1 MENTVVDFHEAINS
15 ALLNQLRKDKG
26 LTFSDMEKFTNISES
41 TIKNILLGRTKNPC
55 METLIPICKVL
66 GIPVEIAYE
75 HGDIE
80 DIKNKIERQGIKEE
94 NVPGAFFVLKNLV
107 VKNKDLLMRMAK
119 EGHLICNHTANHKN
133 MAKATREEFETEL
146 KKMEDIYREVT
157 GKDMAHFYRP
167 PEGNFVEENLAWA
180 DEMGYATILWSFA
193 YADWDNDKQPDPEY
207 AKKKIYDNIHDGAIV
222 LLHPTS
228 ATNAAILKEVIQTL
242 KAQGYRFASLTEL
255 K

>member
-1 MENTVVDFHEAINS
+1 MRAFICMIITIILLASTLKVGAKTADHWYIRHSGNNQPPVCDNAFSYFENYNVYYMDAKAAENAEEKTVY
-15 ALLNQLRKDKG
+15 
-26 LTFSDMEKFTNISES
+26 LTFDAGYENGNIA
-41 TIKNILLGRTKNPC
+41 KIL
-55 METLIPICKVL
+55 
-66 GIPVEIAYE
+66 
-75 HGDIE
+75 DIL
-80 DIKNKIERQGIKEE
+80 KEE

-180 DEMGYATILWSFA
+180 DEMGYATILWSYA

-207 AKKKIYDNIHDGAIV
+207 AKKKIYDNIHNGAIV

-228 ATNAAILKEVIQTL
+228 ATNVAILKEVIQTL